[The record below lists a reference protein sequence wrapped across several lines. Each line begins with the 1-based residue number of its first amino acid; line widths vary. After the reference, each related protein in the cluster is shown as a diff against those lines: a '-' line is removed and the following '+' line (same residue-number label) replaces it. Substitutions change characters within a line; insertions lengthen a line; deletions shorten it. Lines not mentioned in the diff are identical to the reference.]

1 MRAFHQ
7 HRASRARRSV
17 LLALI
22 VATIICG
29 ARSQARAALETMSI
43 TLASQGPSGD
53 GSGSPQVTLYDTD
66 GSVATQAYVSQGGAV
81 DWSNLTYLSGD
92 HYTFAGD
99 PLSSTSNSTFISF
112 CIELT
117 QDISL
122 NSTYTVDV
130 VSLAS
135 APKPASGPLA
145 TGMGST
151 PAMLISELWAAHF
164 HDIFYTAS
172 QQNPVEPT
180 QEDRAAAFQ
189 LAIWK
194 LEYDSNNLNYTGDAL
209 FQHGHLQI
217 TQNMSNTSVGI
228 AEQWVADVVAMN
240 GNGPQANLLAITGD
254 NGINFQDQVI
264 EVVPEPATWSL
275 WAMGAMGMAV
285 SRRGRRRGR

>member
-1 MRAFHQ
+1 M
-7 HRASRARRSV
+7 
-17 LLALI
+17 LLVFI
-22 VATIICG
+22 VAATICS

-53 GSGSPQVTLYDTD
+53 GSGSPQVTLYNTD

-99 PLSSTSNSTFISF
+99 PLNPASNSTFISF

-151 PAMLISELWAAHF
+151 PAMLIAELWAAHF
-164 HDIFYTAS
+164 HDIFYTGS
-172 QQNPVEPT
+172 QQNPLEPT
-180 QEDRAAAFQ
+180 QEESAAAFQ
-189 LAIWK
+189 LAVWK
-194 LEYDSNNLNYTGDAL
+194 LEYDSNNLSNYSGNAL
-209 FQHGHLQI
+209 FQHGFLQV
-217 TQNMSNTSVGI
+217 TQNIGNASVGLAANWI
-228 AEQWVADVVAMN
+228 ADVVKMN
-240 GNGPQANLLAITGD
+240 GKGPQANLLAISGHPTGLD
-254 NGINFQDQVI
+254 ANGNPIYPDFQDQVV
-264 EVVPEPATWSL
+264 EVLPEPSSMVL
-275 WAMGAMGMAV
+275 WAMGALGMAAI
-285 SRRGRRRGR
+285 RRGRRRGR

>member
-1 MRAFHQ
+1 MSMFH
-7 HRASRARRSV
+7 HRASRTRRSV
-17 LLALI
+17 LLAFT
-22 VATIICG
+22 VAAAICC

-53 GSGSPQVTLYDTD
+53 GSGSPQVTLYNTD
-66 GSVATQAYVSQGGAV
+66 HSIATQAYVSQGGAV

-92 HYTFAGD
+92 HHYTFVGD
-99 PLSSTSNSTFISF
+99 PTTNPSSTQFISF

-117 QDISL
+117 QDIVLGKS
-122 NSTYTVDV
+122 YQVDV

-135 APKPASGPLA
+135 APKPTSGPLA
-145 TGMGST
+145 SGMGST

-164 HDIFYTAS
+164 NDIFYSGS

-180 QEDRAAAFQ
+180 QEERAAAFQ

-209 FQHGHLQI
+209 FQHGYLQV
-217 TQNMSNTSVGI
+217 TQNIGNASVGI
-228 AEQWVADVVAMN
+228 AEQWVADMVAMN

-254 NGINFQDQVI
+254 NGIDFQDQVI
-264 EVVPEPATWSL
+264 EVVPEPTTWLL
-275 WAMGAMGMAV
+275 WAIGALGMTA
-285 SRRGRRRGR
+285 RGRGRRRGR

>member
-1 MRAFHQ
+1 M
-7 HRASRARRSV
+7 
-17 LLALI
+17 LLAFI
-22 VATIICG
+22 VAATFCC
-29 ARSQARAALETMSI
+29 ARSEARAALETMSI

-53 GSGSPQVTLYDTD
+53 SSGSPQVTLYNTD
-66 GSVATQAYVSQGGAV
+66 HSIATQAYVSQGGAV

-92 HYTFAGD
+92 NHYTFMGD
-99 PLSSTSNSTFISF
+99 PTSNPSPSQFISF

-145 TGMGST
+145 TGMGNT

-164 HDIFYTAS
+164 NDIFYNGS

-180 QEDRAAAFQ
+180 QEERAAAFQ

-194 LEYDSNNLNYTGDAL
+194 LEYDSNNLNYTGNAL
-209 FQHGHLQI
+209 FQHGFLQV
-217 TQNMSNTSVGI
+217 TQNIGNASVGL

-240 GNGPQANLLAITGD
+240 GNGPQANLLAISGHPTGFD
-254 NGINFQDQVI
+254 SKGNPIYPDFQDQVV
-264 EVVPEPATWSL
+264 EVLPEPATWLL
-275 WAMGAMGMAV
+275 WAMGALGMAA
-285 SRRGRRRGR
+285 RARGRRRGR

>member
-1 MRAFHQ
+1 
-7 HRASRARRSV
+7 
-17 LLALI
+17 
-22 VATIICG
+22 
-29 ARSQARAALETMSI
+29 MSI

-53 GSGSPQVTLYDTD
+53 GSGSPQVTLYNTN

-92 HYTFAGD
+92 NHYIFAGN
-99 PLSSTSNSTFISF
+99 PTTSPSPSQFISF

-117 QDISL
+117 QDIQL

-151 PAMLISELWAAHF
+151 AAMLISELWAAHF

-180 QEDRAAAFQ
+180 QEEQAAAFQ

-209 FQHGHLQI
+209 FQHGYLQI
-217 TQNMSNTSVGI
+217 TQNMSNTSVGQ
-228 AEQWVADVVAMN
+228 AEKWIADVVAMN
-240 GNGPQANLLAITGD
+240 DKGPQANLLAITGD
-254 NGINFQDQVI
+254 GGIDFQDQVV
-264 EVVPEPATWSL
+264 EVLPEPATWLL
-275 WAMGAMGMAV
+275 WAMGTMGMAV
-285 SRRGRRRGR
+285 RGRGRRRGR